1 MTDPTRRLDAP
12 GLACID
18 LTPLIAST
26 MREMNPDEILEV
38 HTDDPAARVVVSTYP
53 TMANAVERSAA
64 DGGAAYGPDAFG
76 LVVID
81 EAHRS
86 VYDRYRVLFDY
97 FDALYLGLTATPG
110 FNLQELCE
118 PHLLR
123 LAEATE
129 DIVFLTVRSGYDAI
143 CIDRKEGRVPIRSYT
158 LVGTRRPLGIGA
170 GSLAILCSLPK
181 KEIENVLAVNAPR
194 LSAFNDITVARLRE
208 MVAAAKQSGYA
219 LHDGSSGARAIG
231 LPVRNAAGAPFAAIS
246 VSAIESRMGKRRC
259 KKLGKLI
266 SSEVSVIERLLRNN

>member
-1 MTDPTRRLDAP
+1 MLQ
-12 GLACID
+12 C
-18 LTPLIAST
+18 LIAENFVT
-26 MREMNPDEILEV
+26 RHPKTRNYHLGQ
-38 HTDDPAARVVVSTYP
+38 VVY
-53 TMANAVERSAA
+53 E
-64 DGGAAYGPDAFG
+64 
-76 LVVID
+76 
-81 EAHRS
+81 
-86 VYDRYRVLFDY
+86 
-97 FDALYLGLTATPG
+97 LGLTATPG

-170 GSLAILCSLPK
+170 GSLAILCSLTR
-181 KEIENVLAVNAPR
+181 KEIENVLTVNAPR
-194 LSAFNDITVARLRE
+194 LPAFNGITAAKLRE
-208 MVAAAKQSGYA
+208 MVRGSKKLGYS

-231 LPVRNAAGAPFAAIS
+231 LSVRNAAGVPFAAIS

-259 KKLGKLI
+259 KKLEKLI
-266 SSEVSVIERLLRNN
+266 SSEVQAIEQSLRNN